1 MKNVTVEIGKPNPK
15 QEQFLTE
22 EHRHVAYGGARGGGK
37 SWAVREKAKI
47 MALAWQG
54 IETIIIRRTYAEL
67 TRNHINRLKIELK
80 GIATYNQQE
89 KVFKFYNGS
98 KLFFGYCDNDN
109 DAEQYQGAEYDIVFI
124 DEACNLK
131 EEWIK
136 KIAACNRS
144 DRKCPKRMYYTL
156 NPGGISHAYFKRLF
170 IDRVYKDGENPEEY
184 AFIQALVT
192 DNEALLKQSPDYMN
206 QLKAL
211 PPKLRAAWLE
221 GRWDVMAG
229 QFFDTFVT
237 EPREDGIGT
246 HVIPAWREIPLGW
259 PIYRSYDFG
268 FNRPFSCAW
277 WTMDPD
283 SRIYRI
289 LELYGCKK
297 DEPNVGVRWTP
308 DEQFRE
314 IARIEREHPY
324 LKGRKIRG
332 VADPSIWDASRGES
346 VADTA
351 RKHGIHFEPG
361 DNERIAGWMQ
371 CRYRLSFDESGR
383 PMMYVFDN
391 NKEFIR
397 TIPTLMHDDHKPEDL
412 NSDGEDHQADDWRY
426 LCQMHKLAPRV
437 VENKR
442 TAIFNDPLELLS
454 KRRRY

>member
-1 MKNVTVEIGKPNPK
+1 MRNVTVKIGKPNPK
-15 QEQFLTE
+15 QEIFLTE

-47 MALAWQG
+47 LALAWPG
-54 IETIIIRRTYAEL
+54 IEMIIIRRTYAEL
-67 TRNHINRLKIELK
+67 TRNHINRLKKDLR
-80 GIATYNQQE
+80 GIAKYNKQE
-89 KVFKFYNGS
+89 KVFNFDNGS
-98 KLFFGYCDNDN
+98 KLFFGFCDNDG
-109 DAEQYQGAEYDIVFI
+109 DCEQYQGAEFDVCLI

-136 KIAACNRS
+136 KIIACNRS
-144 DRKCPKRMYYTL
+144 DRECPKRMYYTL
-156 NPGGISHAYFKRLF
+156 NPGGVSHAYFKRLF

-383 PMMYVFDN
+383 PLMYVFDN
-391 NKEFIR
+391 CKEFIR

-426 LCQMHKLAPRV
+426 LAQMHKLAPRI